1 MVNYGLKSRRYKRSF
16 KQPPRCAM
24 GETLPLFRPSFNKS
38 LRIES
43 RPERLTG
50 EPGAVILR
58 EIMERTRIIAWMV
71 ARLCDP
77 RNGDMITYT
86 LADLLRT
93 SLLLLGQGWR
103 DQDDADA
110 LRDDAGLRLAASGSR
125 GDTPLSKDNHLA
137 SQPTLSRLIA
147 LLSTPENR
155 DILRQAVAELAGRR
169 FCGMRGGH
177 RQRYLTIDVD
187 SLPIEVHGHQ
197 PGSAW
202 NGHYHQRMYHPLVAS
217 IAETG
222 DLLEARLREGN
233 AHTAEGAL
241 DFILD
246 LVDRAEET
254 LCQVALVR
262 IDAGFPSD
270 PLLSGLE
277 RRGTP
282 YVARLRTNKVLG
294 RMARPF
300 LGRPPGR
307 PPAEPRTWF
316 HEMTYRAKSWSKER
330 RVVLVVLE
338 RPDQFLVDHFWLIS
352 SLDAESVPAADLLDH
367 YRQRGRAEAHMGELM
382 DVLDPALSSAPRKKR
397 HYRGRCLPEREST
410 VDAFAHNE
418 VVLLLNIL
426 AYELVHAGRCL
437 MEAATGEGW
446 SLRRFRERVL
456 RAAARVVVSGRRITM
471 VIGETFARFWHR
483 FWPCLERLRYADP

>member
-1 MVNYGLKSRRYKRSF
+1 
-16 KQPPRCAM
+16 M
-24 GETLPLFRPSFNKS
+24 GETLSLFRSSFNKS

-50 EPGAVILR
+50 EPGAVLLR
-58 EIMERTRIIAWMV
+58 EIMERTRIIEWLTE
-71 ARLCDP
+71 RLHDP
-77 RNGDMITYT
+77 RKADRVTYP

-93 SLLLLGQGWR
+93 VLLLFGQGWH

-110 LRDDAGLRLAASGSR
+110 LRYDAGLRLAASGSR
-125 GDTPLSKDNHLA
+125 GVTPLSTEAHLA

-147 LLSTPENR
+147 LLSTPEAR
-155 DILRQAVAELAGRR
+155 TVLHEAITELAGRR
-169 FCGMRGGH
+169 FRGMRGGH

-222 DLLEARLREGN
+222 DLLDARLREGN

-282 YVARLRTNKVLG
+282 YVARLRTNKVLD
-294 RMARPF
+294 RMAQPF

-352 SLDAESVPAADLLDH
+352 SLDGESVPAADLLDH
-367 YRQRGRAEAHMGELM
+367 YRQRGRA
-382 DVLDPALSSAPRKKR
+382 
-397 HYRGRCLPEREST
+397 
-410 VDAFAHNE
+410 
-418 VVLLLNIL
+418 
-426 AYELVHAGRCL
+426 
-437 MEAATGEGW
+437 
-446 SLRRFRERVL
+446 
-456 RAAARVVVSGRRITM
+456 
-471 VIGETFARFWHR
+471 
-483 FWPCLERLRYADP
+483 

>member
-1 MVNYGLKSRRYKRSF
+1 
-16 KQPPRCAM
+16 M
-24 GETLPLFRPSFNKS
+24 GETLSLFGSSFNKS

-50 EPGAVILR
+50 EPGAVLLR
-58 EIMERTRIIAWMV
+58 EIMERTRIIEWLTE
-71 ARLCDP
+71 RLHDP
-77 RNGDMITYT
+77 RKADRVTYP

-93 SLLLLGQGWR
+93 VLLLFGQGWH

-110 LRDDAGLRLAASGSR
+110 LRHDAGLRLAASGSR
-125 GDTPLSKDNHLA
+125 GVTPLSTEAHLA

-147 LLSTPENR
+147 LLSTPEAR
-155 DILRQAVAELAGRR
+155 TVLHEAITELAGRR
-169 FCGMRGGH
+169 FRGLRGGH

-222 DLLEARLREGN
+222 DLLDARLREGN

-282 YVARLRTNKVLG
+282 YVARLRTNKVLD
-294 RMARPF
+294 RMAQPC

-338 RPDQFLVDHFWLIS
+338 RPDQFLVDHFWLIT
-352 SLDAESVPAADLLDH
+352 SLDAEAVPAADLLDH

-382 DVLDPALSSAPRKKR
+382 DVMDPALSSASRRKR
-397 HYRGRCLPEREST
+397 HYRGAACRSARARSMPSLTTRSSCCST
-410 VDAFAHNE
+410 
-418 VVLLLNIL
+418 
-426 AYELVHAGRCL
+426 
-437 MEAATGEGW
+437 
-446 SLRRFRERVL
+446 S
-456 RAAARVVVSGRRITM
+456 
-471 VIGETFARFWHR
+471 
-483 FWPCLERLRYADP
+483 WPMNWFMPGGA

>member
-1 MVNYGLKSRRYKRSF
+1 
-16 KQPPRCAM
+16 M
-24 GETLPLFRPSFNKS
+24 GETLSLFGSSFNKS

-50 EPGAVILR
+50 EPGAVLLR
-58 EIMERTRIIAWMV
+58 EIMERTRIIEWLTE
-71 ARLCDP
+71 RLHDP
-77 RNGDMITYT
+77 RKADRVTYP

-93 SLLLLGQGWR
+93 VLLLFGQGWH

-110 LRDDAGLRLAASGSR
+110 LRHDAGLRLAASGSR
-125 GDTPLSKDNHLA
+125 GVTPLSTEAHLA

-147 LLSTPENR
+147 LLSTPEAR
-155 DILRQAVAELAGRR
+155 TVLHEAITELAGRR
-169 FCGMRGGH
+169 FRGLRGGH

-222 DLLEARLREGN
+222 DLLDARLREGN

-282 YVARLRTNKVLG
+282 YVARLRTNKVLD
-294 RMARPF
+294 RMAQPC

-316 HEMTYRAKSWSKER
+316 HEMTCRAKSWSKER

-338 RPDQFLVDHFWLIS
+338 RPDQFLVDHFWLIT
-352 SLDAESVPAADLLDH
+352 SLDAEAVPAADLLDH

-382 DVLDPALSSAPRKKR
+382 DVMDPALSSASRRKR

-410 VDAFAHNE
+410 ADAFAHNE

-437 MEAATGEGW
+437 METATGEGW

-471 VIGETFARFWHR
+471 VIGETFARFWQR
-483 FWPCLERLRYADP
+483 LWPRLERLRYADP